1 MKNKLLLLSMI
12 IGTNILTTNAQSNS
26 YTMNSAGGSAAISGN
41 LYEWSIGEMLLVN
54 TASTSS
60 LIVSQGLLQTTVNEE
75 GTTVKELNGNQLSVY
90 PNPTADFLILQT
102 NVSKDAQLDIAVY
115 DLTGRLFQKQ
125 NFHLKSGNEIQ
136 RLDFGSY
143 AAGMYVLE
151 VKTTIDGKSYT
162 NSYNIQS
169 NK

>member
-12 IGTNILTTNAQSNS
+12 IGTTIFTTNAQSNS
-26 YTMNSAGGSAAISGN
+26 YTLNSSGGSATISGN

-60 LIVSQGLLQTTVNEE
+60 LIVTQGLLQTKINDE
-75 GTTVKELNGNQLSVY
+75 GINVKELNVSQLSVY

-102 NVSKDAQLDIAVY
+102 DVSVDAQLDIAIY
-115 DLTGRLFQKQ
+115 DLTGKLFQKQ
-125 NFHLKSGNEIQ
+125 NFHLKSGNEAQ
-136 RLDFGSY
+136 RIDFSSY

-162 NSYNIQS
+162 NAYKIQN